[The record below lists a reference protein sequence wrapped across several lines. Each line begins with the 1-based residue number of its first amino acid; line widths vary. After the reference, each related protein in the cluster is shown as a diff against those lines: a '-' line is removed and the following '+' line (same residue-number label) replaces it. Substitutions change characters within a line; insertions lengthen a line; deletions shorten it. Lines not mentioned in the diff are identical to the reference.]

1 MIVIGQGGVSD
12 TEAGPFLRGGNSQ
25 RPANLSAD
33 SSAGVWFLD
42 RKRRDDEYEPTSGER
57 RVPFRGNKCGE
68 TYKKSDI
75 STSQCFRSLF
85 SII

>member
-1 MIVIGQGGVSD
+1 MVGQGGVSD
-12 TEAGPFLRGGNSQ
+12 TEAGPFLRGGNSE

-57 RVPFRGNKCGE
+57 RLYPFGGLYAAKH
-68 TYKKSDI
+68 TKKSDI
-75 STSQCFRSLF
+75 STSQFFRSLF